1 MSLIPIICSNRAWHV
16 SFTGWTRLKC
26 QDILKIDNP
35 INIPKIV
42 IEYLT
47 YKCKSYGS
55 VLIILPT
62 KLDDKQKKFIYNDG
76 LNSYNIF

>member
-1 MSLIPIICSNRAWHV
+1 MNATKVPGHPQNR
-16 SFTGWTRLKC
+16 
-26 QDILKIDNP
+26 QDNP